1 MKELRG
7 ILIPCIALFVGIA
20 LSDRP
25 CGQSQSTIVP
35 AAHSVTLNPC
45 RLPNIEGE
53 LGCGSYEVFEN
64 RETRRGRK
72 IALKILVLPSLSAR
86 GPSEALF
93 ILAGG
98 PGQAATENAQFFAST
113 FAAVRRERDIVMID
127 QRGTGGSNPLRCDL
141 AAGNGLQ
148 KYFGDLF
155 PLEAVRRCR
164 EQLELK
170 ADLRLYTT
178 PIAMD
183 DLDEVRS
190 ALGYERIDLFGTS
203 YGTRAALVY
212 LRRHPDHARSV
223 ILKGVV
229 PMSLV
234 LPHVIA
240 RDAQRSLNLLFKDCA
255 ADKSCRQM
263 FPNLRRESEVVLER
277 LNKEPSRASLVDPST
292 SKVEQVEISRGVFA
306 TTLRSLLQNITTTN
320 QVPSLIHQG
329 FEHDFEPFAR
339 LALSIRRG
347 AADSLSYGMFLSVLS
362 SEDIPLTSK
371 EVVAR
376 ESNGTFLGDYYA
388 RQVMQASAIWRRGE
402 RPRGYNQPVRSNL
415 PVLLISGYLDPAT
428 PPSGAAETA
437 RHLPNSLHLLIRN
450 ASHSYAGLS
459 PCVDKI
465 MAEFIEKGSPKGLD
479 TSCTA
484 EIQRAPF
491 ANALTSGASP

>member
-1 MKELRG
+1 METLRR
-7 ILIPCIALFVGIA
+7 ILIPLVAVFLGLAPGDRFCAQNQSPIAARTRLK
-20 LSDRP
+20 LS
-25 CGQSQSTIVP
+25 
-35 AAHSVTLNPC
+35 PC
-45 RLPNIEGE
+45 RLPNIDGE
-53 LGCGSYEVFEN
+53 LRCGSFEVLEN
-64 RETRRGRK
+64 RATRTERK

-86 GPSEALF
+86 GASGALF

-98 PGQAATENAQFFAST
+98 PGQAATDNAQFFAST

-127 QRGTGGSNPLRCDL
+127 QRGTGGSNPLHCDL
-141 AAGNGLQ
+141 TTGTGLQ
-148 KYFGDLF
+148 KYLGDLF
-155 PLEAVRRCR
+155 PLEAVKRCR
-164 EQLELK
+164 EQLELR

-190 ALGYERIDLFGTS
+190 ALGYRRIDLFGTS

-212 LRRHPDHARSV
+212 LRRHSNHVRSV

-229 PMSLV
+229 PMNLI
-234 LPHVIA
+234 LPHIIA
-240 RDAQRSLNLLFKDCA
+240 PDAQRSLNLLFKDCA

-263 FPNLRRESEVVLER
+263 VPNLKREFEVVLER
-277 LNKEPSRASLVDPST
+277 LNKEPARVSLLDPGTGRA
-292 SKVEQVEISRGVFA
+292 EQIEISRGVFA

-320 QVPSLIHQG
+320 QVPMLINQA
-329 FEHDFEPFAR
+329 FKNDFAPFAR
-339 LALSIRRG
+339 LALTIRRG
-347 AADSLSYGMFLSVLS
+347 AADSLSYGMFLSVIS
-362 SEDIPLTSK
+362 SEDVPLTSSK
-371 EVVAR
+371 VVAR
-376 ESNGTFLGDYYA
+376 KARGTFLGDYYA
-388 RQVMQASAIWRRGE
+388 RQVMRAAAIWPHGE

-428 PPSGAAETA
+428 PPDGAAETA

-465 MAEFIEKGSPKGLD
+465 MAAFIDKASPRGLD
-479 TSCTA
+479 TSCAA

-491 ANALTSGASP
+491 ATSP